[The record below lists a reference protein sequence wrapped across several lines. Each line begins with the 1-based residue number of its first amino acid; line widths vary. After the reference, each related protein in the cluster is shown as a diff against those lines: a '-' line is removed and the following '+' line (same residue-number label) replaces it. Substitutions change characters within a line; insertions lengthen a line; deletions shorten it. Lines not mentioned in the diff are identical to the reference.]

1 MHDLKLDTPFGQLT
15 LQRRPRVP
23 GLRAWDGADE
33 YLLEQAAA
41 TPPPHTSLVIN
52 DNFGA
57 LTCALHVTEPVSWG
71 DSFVAHHAT
80 ADNWRRN
87 NLPDD
92 FTALPA
98 TATPPPGFDL
108 VLWRVPKSQTLFEQQ
123 IARLH
128 GVITPQTRIL
138 AGGMDKHLLPRTREL
153 LERLGRVDTL
163 PGRRK
168 AHLFELHPD
177 PSLPPPPPPAIAVT
191 RLPEHDLSL
200 HNDANLFAREQLDI
214 GARFFIEQFPRLP
227 PAARVADVG
236 AGNGVLALVLARLR
250 PDREIHLF
258 DESYQARAAAL
269 DNWQRNIGEP
279 VAERFH
285 VGDALSGYTGTP
297 FDLVLCNPPFH
308 QQHVIG
314 GHIARRMFA
323 GSHTH
328 LRRGGELWVV
338 ANRHLDYPAR
348 LRQLFGNCRQVAA
361 GNKFVVLAATRKKG

>member
-1 MHDLKLDTPFGQLT
+1 
-15 LQRRPRVP
+15 
-23 GLRAWDGADE
+23 
-33 YLLEQAAA
+33 
-41 TPPPHTSLVIN
+41 
-52 DNFGA
+52 
-57 LTCALHVTEPVSWG
+57 VSWG
-71 DSFVAHHAT
+71 DSFVAHRA
-80 ADNWRRN
+80 AVDNWRRN
-87 NLPDD
+87 GLPGN

-98 TATPPPGFDL
+98 TATPPPGFGL
-108 VLWRVPKSQTLFEQQ
+108 VLWRVPKSQALFEQQ

-128 GVITPQTRIL
+128 GVITPGTRVL

-168 AHLFELHPD
+168 AHLFELHADAAAPV
-177 PSLPPPPPPAIAVT
+177 PPMPAVT
-191 RLPEHDLSL
+191 ATVVAEHGLKL
-200 HNDANLFAREQLDI
+200 HNDANLFARAQLDI
-214 GARFFIEQFPRLP
+214 GARFFIEQFPKLP
-227 PAARVADVG
+227 PATRVADLG
-236 AGNGVLALVLARLR
+236 AGNGVLALVLARLQ
-250 PDREIHLF
+250 PDCEIHLF
-258 DESYQARAAAL
+258 DESYQAQAAAL
-269 DNWQRNIGEP
+269 DNWRRNIGEP

-285 VGDALSGYTGTP
+285 IGDGLSGYTGTP

-328 LRRGGELWVV
+328 LRCGGELWVV

-361 GNKFVVLAATRKKG
+361 GNKFVALAATREKG